1 VIDMYKL
8 GMIAAACGFVSVGLL
23 ATAAR
28 AAETGVDVELIL
40 AVDVSRSM
48 DAAELQIQREGYIAA
63 FRHPEVIA
71 AIRSGY
77 TGRIAATYFEWAG
90 PGSQEIIVPWTLID
104 DEASADAFASQIHP
118 GEGIGRYG
126 TSLSSSLTFAAGL
139 FRGNGFTGGRRVIDV
154 SGDGANNTGPP
165 LGPVRDQAVAQGIT
179 INGLPIMIHSDD
191 ANDPFGITNLGD
203 YYRDCVIGGTG
214 AFTLPVYDVSEF
226 EVAIRRKII
235 QEISLGRPRTI
246 FVADV
251 PSPTRRG
258 SCGLGEPSRL
268 PDPPQPR

>member
-1 VIDMYKL
+1 MIDMHKL
-8 GMIAAACGFVSVGLL
+8 GMMAAACGCVSIGLL
-23 ATAAR
+23 AAPAR
-28 AAETGVDVELIL
+28 PAETEVDVELIL

-90 PGSQEIIVPWTLID
+90 PGSQEIVVPWMLID
-104 DEASADAFASQIHP
+104 EAASADAFAGRIRP
-118 GEGIGRYG
+118 GTGIGRYG

-139 FRGNGFTGGRRVIDV
+139 FRDNGSAGGRRVIDV

-165 LGPVRDQAVAQGIT
+165 LGPARDRAVAQGVT
-179 INGLPIMIHSDD
+179 INGLPIMIHADD

-203 YYRDCVIGGTG
+203 YYRDCVIGGAG
-214 AFTLPVYDVSEF
+214 AFTLPVYEVGEF

-235 QEISLGRPRTI
+235 QEISLGRPRAV

-251 PSPTRRG
+251 PSPSRRG
-258 SCGLGEPSRL
+258 SCGPGEPWRL
-268 PDPPQPR
+268 PDPPRPR